1 MPFRTVTRS
10 LTLLA
15 IWMLHACVNAPTASE
30 SERAAPETEVAP
42 VESSEAVETTGDTP
56 RIDALLGWAL
66 DLRETKAD
74 NDARIAHAILQLTDD
89 RKEHQP

>member
-15 IWMLHACVNAPTASE
+15 IWMLYACVNAPTAPE
-30 SERAAPETEVAP
+30 SEGAAAETEVAP
-42 VESSEAVETTGDTP
+42 VESGEAVETAGDTP

-66 DLRETKAD
+66 ELGETKTD
-74 NDARIAHAILQLTDD
+74 HDSRIARAILLLTDD